1 MPAARR
7 GGPRVGVVGA
17 GPAGLSAAWFLAERG
32 YTNVTV
38 LEARDRV
45 GGKCH
50 SFTHNGRPVDLG
62 AFTLTFAY
70 REAIRIAKQVGV
82 RLVSQPPRLAT
93 NWDIKPVQVLPIL
106 TMVRREYSLLA
117 IGAASVRYLL
127 ALWKYR
133 KVLDR
138 PGFAGMSARGPFPE
152 LSLPFAEWTAKGG
165 MSPLVD
171 VFRLAVT
178 DMGYGHILQM
188 PTAYVL
194 KYMGFLN
201 TLTIGLFLIGLGF
214 GWPRRV
220 SVGFERLWEAL
231 SWRLNVR
238 TGAEITRVERAADRV
253 TVTWTERSSG
263 MTRTQEFDR
272 LIVSA
277 QPKALGTVIAWSED
291 EAACWAKVTTNDYWV
306 TVYESEGMPNQT
318 VDAMHGVGRKRAGCP
333 WEIMRPWP
341 DSNAAVFYTF
351 GEFGVTRDQIDE
363 RIRTDVQALYPQARL
378 GAILQQVCWSD
389 YFPHVNEA
397 EMAAGFYDDLEALQG
412 QRLTYFAG
420 ALPAFET
427 VANTTDYSRS
437 LVERFF
443 PPV

>member
-1 MPAARR
+1 MAAGRLS
-7 GGPRVGVVGA
+7 GPQICVIGA
-17 GPAGLSAAWFLAERG
+17 GPAGLSAAWFLAQRG

-50 SFTHNGRPVDLG
+50 SITHDGRPVDLG

-70 REAIRIAKQVGV
+70 YEAIRIAKQLQVP
-82 RLVSQPPRLAT
+82 LVSQPLRLAT
-93 NWDIKPVQVLPIL
+93 NWDVKPVQVLPIL
-106 TMVRREYSLLA
+106 TMLRRKYSLLA

-127 ALWKYR
+127 ALWRYR
-133 KVLDR
+133 SVLNG
-138 PGFAGMSARGPFPE
+138 PGFMGMSERGRFPE
-152 LSLPFAEWTAKGG
+152 LSLPFAEWTARGG

-178 DMGYGHILQM
+178 DMGYGHILKM

-238 TGAEITRVERAADRV
+238 TSVAVGQVERTADQV
-253 TVTWTERSSG
+253 TVTWVDRTNGTTHTEA
-263 MTRTQEFDR
+263 FDH
-272 LIVSA
+272 LILSA
-277 QPKALGTVIAWSED
+277 QPAALGSVIAWSPD
-291 EAACWAKVTTNDYWV
+291 EAALWAKVTTNDYWV
-306 TVYESEGMPNQT
+306 TVYESEGMPIQT
-318 VDAMHGVGRKRAGCP
+318 VDAMHGTGRLRAGHP

-341 DSNAAVFYTF
+341 ESNAAVFYSF
-351 GEFGVTRDQIDE
+351 GEDGVTREQIDE
-363 RIRTDVQALYPQARL
+363 RIRADVQALYPQARL
-378 GAILQQVCWSD
+378 GKILQQVCWSD
-389 YFPHVNEA
+389 YFPHVTAA
-397 EMAAGFYDDLEALQG
+397 ELAAGFYDDLEALQG
-412 QRLTYFAG
+412 QRSTYYAG

-427 VANTTDYSRS
+427 VANTTDYSRQ
-437 LVERFF
+437 LIERFF